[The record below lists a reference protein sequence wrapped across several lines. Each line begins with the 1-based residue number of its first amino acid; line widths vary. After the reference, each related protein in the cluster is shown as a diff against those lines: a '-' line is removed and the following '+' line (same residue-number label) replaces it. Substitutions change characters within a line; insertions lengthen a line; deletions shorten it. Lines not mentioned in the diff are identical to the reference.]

1 MNEIITQVEARNRGE
16 KFYFTGKR
24 CKNGHTDV
32 RYVSNGAC
40 KSCAFH
46 EEAKRR
52 PSRRDARN
60 KQGPVLRLRERQTYP
75 WSRLIYGAK
84 NRSKKS
90 NIEFDLTF
98 DWGRDR
104 WTGACEITGI
114 PFRHGSKNPTPFS
127 PSIDRID
134 PKLGYTKENCRF
146 ILFGVNSLKL
156 NGTDSD
162 VMLIARAILK
172 SYFSSEKADCDQRN
186 NRC

>member
-1 MNEIITQVEARNRGE
+1 MHEIISQDEAEKRGE
-16 KFYFTGKR
+16 KFYFTGKK
-24 CKNGHTDV
+24 CKHGHEDV

-40 KSCAFH
+40 RSCAFR
-46 EEAKRR
+46 EEKKQRPLRR
-52 PSRRDARN
+52 QLVN
-60 KQGPVLRLRERQTYP
+60 QQGAGRRLRERETYP

-84 NRSKKS
+84 SRAKKS
-90 NIEFDLTF
+90 KILFDLNS

-114 PFRHGSKNPTPFS
+114 PFQHGSRNPTPFS

-134 PKLGYTKENCRF
+134 PRLGYTKENCRF

-172 SYFSSEKADCDQRN
+172 SDLKAECDKRD